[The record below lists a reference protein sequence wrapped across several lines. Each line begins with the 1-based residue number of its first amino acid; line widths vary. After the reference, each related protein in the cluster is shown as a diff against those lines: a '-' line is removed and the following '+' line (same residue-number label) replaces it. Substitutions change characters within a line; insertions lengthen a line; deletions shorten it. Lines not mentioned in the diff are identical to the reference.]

1 MQTIFVDWG
10 GNNVKLTWMPRMKLT
25 ESLIVTSVHA
35 LCFKDGKV
43 LLAQIKNRGFNYPGG
58 HVEIGEKVEEAILRE
73 TYEEGYVKGTI
84 KYIGSIEVS
93 HKENLS
99 FDSNGKYPLIAY
111 QAFFRMDV
119 TECLPFLR
127 EHESSDRIW
136 VEPSEIPFV
145 INDHKLLKLILDD
158 ALTFCSS

>member
-1 MQTIFVDWG
+1 
-10 GNNVKLTWMPRMKLT
+10 MKLT

-111 QAFFRMDV
+111 QAFLEWM
-119 TECLPFLR
+119 LPSVYLF
-127 EHESSDRIW
+127 
-136 VEPSEIPFV
+136 SENMNHLIEFGSNP
-145 INDHKLLKLILDD
+145 LKYHL
-158 ALTFCSS
+158 